1 MHPHIQRLTALGPD
15 VMAAAAAAPPS
26 PLPVRAGVMKSRQQ
40 KLAASG
46 SWKEVLM
53 QSMQGKK
60 TLHAWQLGHLS
71 GYFVSAGI
79 SAANASA
86 VCTALNAELKVCS
99 LEHIRDADEATVV
112 EACRQLAIY
121 GHDASTIHTVKLAVA
136 DIGAINGALDGLPTE
151 RVAYQHARITVQ
163 GAGVAEVNGYYAI
176 ETVDPTTNQVVYS
189 KIQKNGVAAITTIA
203 EETGRVLLRFCR
215 DGRDPEGRPARSGNW
230 ILMLSAKHDTYLYW
244 QLGNGQTGYRLCTPD
259 VVGTEPAAQRSLQWR
274 IGRLPGVGGYTTFNV
289 PGSSLSDVP
298 IVEDFYPW
306 QLE

>member
-86 VCTALNAELKVCS
+86 VCTALNAELKMCS

-215 DGRDPEGRPARSGNW
+215 DGRDPEGRLDNQWSR
-230 ILMLSAKHDTYLYW
+230 H
-244 QLGNGQTGYRLCTPD
+244 
-259 VVGTEPAAQRSLQWR
+259 QR
-274 IGRLPGVGGYTTFNV
+274 
-289 PGSSLSDVP
+289 
-298 IVEDFYPW
+298 
-306 QLE
+306 